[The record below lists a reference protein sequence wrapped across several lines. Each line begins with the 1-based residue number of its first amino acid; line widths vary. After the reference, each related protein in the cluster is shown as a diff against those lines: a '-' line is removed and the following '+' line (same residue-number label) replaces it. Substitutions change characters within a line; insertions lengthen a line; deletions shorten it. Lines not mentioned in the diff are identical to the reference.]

1 MSRIDDALHYLA
13 EQTSASRH
21 EFCRDNHPDGAHLLS
36 ASINLGYVIRK
47 GDRVA
52 LSPSGLR
59 RVAAMESP
67 LFAVDAA

>member
-13 EQTSASRH
+13 EQASASRH

-36 ASINLGYVIRK
+36 AVSNLGYVIRK

-52 LSPSGLR
+52 LSPAGLR
-59 RVAAMESP
+59 RVQATEGTTP
-67 LFAVDAA
+67 AVDAA